1 MNDQDFSLEPAK
13 AADQISKSIPSAEV
27 EEKMLRSILFATH
40 HLSDHFTYMHGD
52 LINGTRHI

>member
-40 HLSDHFTYMHGD
+40 H
-52 LINGTRHI
+52 